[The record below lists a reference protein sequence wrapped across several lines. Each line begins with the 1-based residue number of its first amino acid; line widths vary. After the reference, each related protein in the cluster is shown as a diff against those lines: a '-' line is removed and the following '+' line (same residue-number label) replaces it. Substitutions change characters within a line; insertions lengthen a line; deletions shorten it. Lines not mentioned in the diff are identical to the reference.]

1 MVLELFSEMKRIDYP
16 RSMSSGLSAVSAVAS
31 ASLGFFLPSMTTMT
45 RRLLT
50 EKRKEREKGGGEN
63 DILVSNN
70 PSALDV
76 AAMNETIDGE

>member
-1 MVLELFSEMKRIDYP
+1 MDYLWTLNCSSKWNVLITRAQWAL
-16 RSMSSGLSAVSAVAS
+16 VSADAS

-45 RRLLT
+45 RHLLT
-50 EKRKEREKGGGEN
+50 EKKRKEKGGREN